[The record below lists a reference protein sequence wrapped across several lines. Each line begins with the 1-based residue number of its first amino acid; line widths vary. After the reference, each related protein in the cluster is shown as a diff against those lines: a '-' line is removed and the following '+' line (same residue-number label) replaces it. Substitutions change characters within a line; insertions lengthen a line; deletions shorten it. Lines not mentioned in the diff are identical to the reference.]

1 MAISYNVRPLTDG
14 LVYYLDAANP
24 RCYTGTGNTAFDL
37 KGSIVSALVNG
48 TGFSSVNNGTFTFD
62 GSDDYVTSSS
72 DSGIA
77 GANPRTLCAWA
88 KFSNISSSVVCGIGN
103 ANVSFN
109 LFEIQAY
116 QSRLIGHRFGDIL
129 NGTTILSTGI
139 WYFTAY
145 TYDGTTSKLYLNASL
160 EGSINEILTTVN
172 TPFTI
177 GKKGFASNSNMSGSV
192 PQAQLYNRALSAAE
206 IRQLYNATKGRY
218 GL

>member
-1 MAISYNVRPLTDG
+1 MGTGYNPRIATDG
-14 LVYYLDAANP
+14 LVFALDAANP
-24 RCYTGTGNTAFDL
+24 RCYAGTGLTAFDL

-77 GANPRTLCAWA
+77 GANARTLCAWA
-88 KFSNISSSVVCGIGN
+88 KFNNISSSVVCGIGN
-103 ANVSFN
+103 ANVDFN
-109 LFEIQAY
+109 LFEIQAF
-116 QSRLIGHRFGDIL
+116 QSRLIGHRFGDII

-160 EGSINEILTTVN
+160 EGSINETLTTVN

-192 PQAQLYNRALSAAE
+192 PQALLYNRALTAAE
-206 IRQLYNATKGRY
+206 IRQNYNATKGRY